1 MQAELDAIG
10 VVPNVE
16 ERLDR
21 LFNRI
26 GILYGGDFRTYFE
39 QLETEQPKPTP
50 EPEYWGPTELAA
62 LCSDKSES

>member
-1 MQAELDAIG
+1 MQTELDSIG

-26 GILYGGDFRTYFE
+26 GILYGGDFESFFQQLKSEETDSPAE
-39 QLETEQPKPTP
+39 QDSAPQTDI
-50 EPEYWGPTELAA
+50 AA
-62 LCSDKSES
+62 LCPGETDF